1 MENRPVLI
9 KKNMLG
15 GDLLIFIICILSI
28 CSFLISHFFVIPA
41 VVCLFVSFGNKHP
54 KRIVATIVF
63 LTCFFLSVI
72 IRASARYYI
81 A

>member
-1 MENRPVLI
+1 MI
-9 KKNMLG
+9 G
-15 GDLLIFIICILSI
+15 GDLLIIIICIFSI
-28 CSFLISHFFVIPA
+28 CSVMLSHFFAIPA

-63 LTCFFLSVI
+63 LTCFLLSVI
-72 IRASARYYI
+72 ISASGRYYI